1 MGLDEGEKL
10 AVLMAR
16 IDERTQ
22 AMQNDLIEMRRIFV
36 TRAEFSP
43 VKAIVFSGAGLVL
56 VSVMGALVAL
66 VVIR

>member
-36 TRAEFSP
+36 TRAEFFP